1 MSQSEFSRGTNA
13 QPWANR
19 WRSLHRIGAVAAV
32 ISIVVIPLSIVVFF
46 VWPLWPDNILVV
58 IQDDWLAGLMGLDF
72 MYLFS
77 NIFAIPF
84 FLVLYVTLKEVD
96 EGWALVALTMGF
108 LGLVCLVPSRPIP
121 EMFALSDQY
130 AAATTEAERAIYQAT
145 GQAMLAHF
153 HGIAYH
159 AHYVLGSVSLL
170 ISSFLMLR
178 SDTFRK
184 ATAYVGIVTNIVV
197 FGLYVPEIGVWLSML
212 SVVGYLIWYI
222 LIARRLIRLGW
233 GGSQPEMT

>member
-1 MSQSEFSRGTNA
+1 MAPDRETA
-13 QPWANR
+13 KKA
-19 WRSLHRIGAVAAV
+19 
-32 ISIVVIPLSIVVFF
+32 IVVFK
-46 VWPLWPDNILVV
+46 PTGQVV
-58 IQDDWLAGLMGLDF
+58 EVEIGTLLSDAAVEAGISLNLPCGGQGRCGRCRVKVEHG
-72 MYLFS
+72 
-77 NIFAIPF
+77 AISHRSGVR
-84 FLVLYVTLKEVD
+84 LTSAEID
-96 EGWALVALTMGF
+96 EGWALLALALGLT
-108 LGLVCLVPSRPIP
+108 GLVCLVPARPIP
-121 EMFALSDQY
+121 EMFALSDQW
-130 AAATTEAERAIYQAT
+130 AAATTEAKRAIYQAT

-178 SDTFRK
+178 SDTFRR
-184 ATAYVGIVTNIVV
+184 ATAYVGIATNIVV